1 MKTVYTRRPIELLR
15 SMTMALTL
23 LTGTA
28 VDGREVIPQLLRT
41 YCIGCH
47 NNVDREA
54 GVSLLSSAT
63 IQEGSEHGSL
73 LDKEDASDSRLLQ
86 VLRPDADLMMP
97 PEGEPQPTAREREIL
112 RQWVLQGAPLSAAI
126 AMPQVPK
133 ITVQNPATP
142 LLSSV
147 RVSDSDV
154 CVGGIN
160 RIVRL
165 NTTTGGQ
172 SWEAVGE
179 YGKITRLTVS
189 ADGQWIVAACGTP
202 GVDGQAIIL
211 QANDGQVLQTLA
223 GHSDAIYAVALDSS
237 GKRLATAGY
246 DRQILIHD
254 LETQEIVKTMSG
266 HNGSVFDL
274 SFDPAGQ
281 VLCSASADSTIK
293 VWNVV
298 TGQRLDTLSQP
309 QSEQYCVAVT
319 PDSRSIVAAGADNR
333 IRVWSLVSLEKSAI
347 NPLRSS
353 TFAHEQTITSLALSA
368 DGTRLATAA
377 EDGTLRVWSMQPFT
391 QLISLPQQDSLVTS
405 LVFLN
410 NRQLLATRLDG
421 SWKLLSLPDS
431 APPSSSGSRQK
442 VMAVQADVDQN
453 TNEVAEA
460 EGNDT
465 AAEAQQVSLPV
476 RVTGTIHQSDEID
489 RDCFQFQAVAG
500 QTLVLE
506 ITAASNKS
514 PLDSVVEVLDGSGD
528 PVLRTQ
534 LQAVRDSWFT
544 FRGKNSNTS
553 DDFRVFYW
561 QEMELDN
568 FLYSDGEVVKL
579 WHYPRGPDS
588 GFQVYPGFGS
598 RHTWF
603 GTTPTAHA
611 MLAPCYVVVPRAPSE
626 AITPNGLPV
635 FPVYYRNDDD
645 PRRQRGSDSRL
656 FFTAPADGIWTA
668 RVSDAR
674 EFQGADYKYQL
685 DIRTPNPDYSV
696 SFNQKKIELAL
707 GTGQEIEFAAD
718 RIDGFTGPVT
728 IEAHSL
734 PPGFAVSRPVV
745 IQQDQFK
752 AQAALFAESDATQP
766 TPEQVKA
773 IRFVAS
779 ADIDGSRVEYTL
791 AGLEE
796 LTLKEAPKIEIH
808 IDGESGIRT
817 TLAEPL
823 QLQMKP
829 GETIRAFVRVERS
842 GEDGIVSFGK
852 ADAGRNLPHGVFVD
866 NIGLSGLLLPAGTNE
881 REFFIKASPI
891 VPPGHHQFFLK
902 SNIDGITSFPV
913 ALEIL
918 STAVA
923 SNEPVVA
930 P

>member
-1 MKTVYTRRPIELLR
+1 
-15 SMTMALTL
+15 MALTL
-23 LTGTA
+23 LAGTA
-28 VDGREVIPQLLRT
+28 VVDGREVIPQLLRT

-63 IQEGSEHGSL
+63 IQEGSEHGPL
-73 LDKEDASDSRLLQ
+73 LDKEDASRSRLLQ
-86 VLRPDADLMMP
+86 VLSPDVDLTMP
-97 PEGEPQPTAREREIL
+97 PEGEAQPTAKEREML
-112 RQWVLQGAPLSAAI
+112 RQWVLQGAPLSASI

-133 ITVQNPATP
+133 IAVQQPVVP

-147 RVSDSDV
+147 VVSNSDV

-160 RIVRL
+160 SIVRL
-165 NTTTGGQ
+165 NPVTGEQ
-172 SWEAVGE
+172 IWEAEGE
-179 YGKITRLTVS
+179 FGKVTRLTVS
-189 ADGQWIVAACGTP
+189 ADGRWIVAACGTP
-202 GVDGQAIIL
+202 GVDGQAMIL
-211 QANDGQVLQTLA
+211 QANDGQVVQTFA

-237 GKRLATAGY
+237 GTRLATAGY

-254 LETQEIVKTMSG
+254 VESQKIVRRLTG
-266 HNGSVFDL
+266 HNGTVFDL
-274 SFDPAGQ
+274 SFDSAGQ

-293 VWNVV
+293 VWNIT

-333 IRVWSLVSLEKSAI
+333 IRRWSLVSLEKSAI
-347 NPLRSS
+347 NPLQSS

-368 DGTRLATAA
+368 DGDRMATAA
-377 EDGTLRVWSMQPFT
+377 EDGTLRVWSMQPFA
-391 QLISLPQQDSLVTS
+391 QLTSLPLQDSLVTS

-410 NRQLLATRLDG
+410 NRQLLVTRLDG

-431 APPSSSGSRQK
+431 APPSSSGSQRK
-442 VMAVQADVDQN
+442 VMAVQANVEQN

-476 RVTGTIHQSDEID
+476 RVTGAIYQEDEID
-489 RDCFQFQAVAG
+489 LDCFQFQAVAG
-500 QTLVLE
+500 QTLILE
-506 ITAASNKS
+506 IAAASNKS
-514 PLDSVVEVLDGSGD
+514 PLDSVVEVLDESGNT
-528 PVLRTQ
+528 VLRTQ

-544 FRGKNSNTS
+544 FRGKDSNTS

-561 QEMELDN
+561 QEMELNN

-611 MLAPCYVVVPRAPSE
+611 VLAPCYVVVPRAPGE

-635 FPVYYRNDDD
+635 FPIYYRNDDD
-645 PRRQRGSDSRL
+645 PERQRGSDSRL
-656 FFTAPADGIWTA
+656 FFTAPADGTWTA

-674 EFQGADYKYQL
+674 EFQGTDYTYQL
-685 DIRTPNPDYSV
+685 NIRTPKPGYSV
-696 SFNQKKIELAL
+696 SLNNKKIQLAL
-707 GTGQEIEFAAD
+707 GTGQEIEFTAD
-718 RIDGFTGPVT
+718 RIDGYVGPVT
-728 IEAHSL
+728 IEAMDL
-734 PPGFAVSRPVV
+734 PPGLSMSGPVI
-745 IQQDQFK
+745 IQRNQLK
-752 AQAALFAESDATQP
+752 AQASLFAEPGATQP
-766 TPEQVKA
+766 TPDQVKA
-773 IRFVAS
+773 IRFVAT
-779 ADIDGSRVEYTL
+779 ADVDGRNDEYTL

-796 LTLKEAPKIEIH
+796 IDLKDAPKIKIH
-808 IDGESGIRT
+808 VDGENGIRT
-817 TLAEPL
+817 TLEEPL

-866 NIGLSGLLLPAGTNE
+866 NIGLSGLLLPAGTSE
-881 REFFIKASPI
+881 REFFITASSI

-902 SNIDGITSFPV
+902 SNIGGITSFPV

-918 STAVA
+918 SAAIA
-923 SNEPVVA
+923 SSEQVLA